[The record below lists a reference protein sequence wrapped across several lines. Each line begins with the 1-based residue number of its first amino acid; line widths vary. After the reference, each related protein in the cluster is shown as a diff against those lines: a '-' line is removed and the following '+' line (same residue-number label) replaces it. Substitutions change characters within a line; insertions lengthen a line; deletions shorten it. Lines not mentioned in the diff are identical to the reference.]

1 MSSLKLRARI
11 TRLATVLG
19 MAAACATPVN
29 YPLEAPGP
37 RTRVRAFYFGHSLVG
52 QELPAAVAAFARV
65 RGHTFEAHGQLG
77 WGTSLADHLGWDG
90 RAKGAPLGFAD
101 DNRPPLF
108 VGEGKGEL
116 QRGSYDTL
124 VLTET
129 NGFVKGDPAPTVRAA
144 TALARIA
151 RARVPDARIFLYAN
165 WLNRHEEGG
174 NARWIARTRA
184 DLAWWERVADRVSR
198 ELGGAPVYVI
208 PAGVILADVVEACDA
223 GALPGLTSDRLFR
236 VDPSAPGGIDGVH
249 LSALGFWVLG
259 LVHYAALHHDT
270 PLGLSHALKERD
282 ERALSSDDARAIEE
296 RVRARLVAYARAGT
310 LTL

>member
-1 MSSLKLRARI
+1 VSFPKLRARI
-11 TRLATVLG
+11 TRLASVLG
-19 MAAACATPVN
+19 VAAACATPVT
-29 YPLEAPGP
+29 YPPETPGP
-37 RTRVRAFYFGHSLVG
+37 RPRVRAFYFGHSLVG
-52 QELPAAVAAFARV
+52 QELPATVASFARA
-65 RGHTFEAHGQLG
+65 RGRTFEAHGQLG
-77 WGTSLADHLGWDG
+77 WGTSLASHLGWDG

-116 QRGSYDTL
+116 QKGSYDTL

-151 RARVPDARIFLYAN
+151 RARVPDARVFVYAN
-165 WLNRHEEGG
+165 WLSRHEEGG
-174 NARWIARTRA
+174 NARWVDRTRA
-184 DLAWWERVADRVSR
+184 DLVWWERVADGVSR

-208 PAGVILADVVEACDA
+208 PAGVILADVVEACDG
-223 GALPGLTSDRLFR
+223 GALTGLRSDQLFR
-236 VDPSAPGGIDGVH
+236 TDASAPRGIDGVH

-259 LVHYAALHHDT
+259 LVHYAVLHHDT
-270 PLGLSHALKERD
+270 PLGLS
-282 ERALSSDDARAIEE
+282 RALREPEQRVLSENNAHAIEE